1 MCILTSDKQSLRWWL
16 KKKKSGYFSLNAE
29 HSQEPFVD
37 SLPVGEIPYLA
48 VYNAHL
54 CVWTRLSEKNT
65 FRFSFLIQLFIY
77 LYLETKLII
86 VFQGIILFK
95 VSLLLSRVTL
105 VMHEHKLKN

>member
-1 MCILTSDKQSLRWWL
+1 MCLDQTFR
-16 KKKKSGYFSLNAE
+16 
-29 HSQEPFVD
+29 
-37 SLPVGEIPYLA
+37 
-48 VYNAHL
+48 
-54 CVWTRLSEKNT
+54 KNT